1 MKNVFSLHLLAPFF
15 LKKLELDKLTRKKLW
30 HYLKRNTSF
39 KDMLLTNVIIVVYVI
54 VMLLMLFFSI
64 TYACNDN
71 LYVSR
76 HKDIIKVFNLSLWE
90 ESFSMIYYLF
100 TGVIFLGYG
109 VLLVFSD
116 YDKKYLI
123 KSYFIVFMSLYEII
137 RKIELPLFIFL
148 FSVEIYRGWI
158 SQATFLLAYLFI
170 RIETRSTLL
179 HFVRMKATLLYSHYS
194 YKELKKFLVS

>member
-1 MKNVFSLHLLAPFF
+1 MKNVFSLHLLTPFF
-15 LKKLELDKLTRKKLW
+15 LKKLKLDRLTRKKLW

-39 KDMLLTNVIIVVYVI
+39 KDMLLTNVIIVSYVI
-54 VMLLMLFFSI
+54 VVLLMLFFSI

-71 LYVSR
+71 LYLYS
-76 HKDIIKVFNLSLWE
+76 KDIIKVFNLSFWE
-90 ESFSMIYYLF
+90 ESFSMVYYLF

-109 VLLVFSD
+109 VLLVFAD

-137 RKIELPLFIFL
+137 RKIEIPVFIFL
-148 FSVEIYRGWI
+148 FSFEIYRGWI

-179 HFVRMKATLLYSHYS
+179 HFVRMKAALLYSHYS